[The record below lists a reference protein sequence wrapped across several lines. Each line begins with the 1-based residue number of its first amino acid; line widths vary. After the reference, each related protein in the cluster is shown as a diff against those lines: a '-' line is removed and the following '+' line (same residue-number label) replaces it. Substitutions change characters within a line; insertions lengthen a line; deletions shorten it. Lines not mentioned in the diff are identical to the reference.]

1 MMGPAVIVSGSLKLL
16 ILTSICLASGVKG
29 EPIVISLALPIRC
42 ELGVTCFVQNYVD
55 HKDSDKAR
63 DYRCG
68 GRIYHGHDGT
78 DIRSPNLEIQSK
90 GVEVLAAA
98 PGRIVGV
105 RDGVDDISVRIAGK
119 AAVAGRQCGNG
130 AVIEHENGW
139 QTQYCHMAK
148 GSLRVKLGDQTVT
161 GHAFGKVCDLQ
172 SACWMSRQRPF
183 QACLSILPDVSMYPP
198 VCALGST

>member
-1 MMGPAVIVSGSLKLL
+1 LKLL
-16 ILTSICLASGVKG
+16 ILTSVCLASGVKG
-29 EPIVISLALPIRC
+29 EPIEVISLALPIRC

-55 HKDSDKAR
+55 HKDSDKTR

-68 GRIYHGHDGT
+68 GRTYDGHDGT
-78 DIRSPNLEIQSK
+78 DIRIPNLEIENK
-90 GVEVLAAA
+90 GVDVLAAA

-130 AVIEHENGW
+130 AVIEHEKGW

-148 GSLRVKLGDQTVT
+148 AAFALNWGQTVPANRLAWLDYPEIRSFPSSFHGET
-161 GHAFGKVCDLQ
+161 PCKIADPFAYDALPNTCGDGHRSG
-172 SACWMSRQRPF
+172 
-183 QACLSILPDVSMYPP
+183 SIN
-198 VCALGST
+198 T